1 MDIKTINNFFEY
13 PDTIRNTALESEY
26 ISSPGFGWLGYR
38 CYSIT
43 ENFSETFTDM
53 IHTHISETKNI
64 KKFFCCFHYSLEST
78 KLTAPYD
85 FHEYKI
91 HSDFCDYAGVV
102 YLTPDPPPNT
112 GTSFYDKSNQITYSI
127 ENKFN
132 RLIYYPAKINHA
144 PTDLFGDTK
153 ENGRLVLTF
162 FSDMPPNP
170 NIRFLAS

>member
-1 MDIKTINNFFEY
+1 MDIKTIDNFFED
-13 PDTIRNTALESEY
+13 PDTVRSNALKSEY
-26 ISSPGFGWLGYR
+26 IPSPGFGWLGYR
-38 CYSIT
+38 CYSMP
-43 ENFSETFTDM
+43 ENFSEEFTNM
-53 IHTHISETKNI
+53 VHNHIPETKDI
-64 KKFFCCFHYSLEST
+64 KKFFCCLHYSLEST

-91 HSDFCDYAGVV
+91 HTDFCDYAGVV

-112 GTSFYDKSNQITYSI
+112 GTSFYDEETHSV

-132 RLIYYPAKINHA
+132 RLIYYPGRIDHG

-162 FSDMPPNP
+162 FSGMPPDP